1 MMLMK
6 VVTSLDRCKFIQ
18 LRFYSPRSSLD
29 PVDPSSEKGFKTGSG
44 SGKTTLLS
52 RSSAGSGQK
61 EALLEKTIHSCTEL
75 YWTKKLYWRRQFI
88 VVLLYGKLEALSLW
102 AKRKTTPLKHSG
114 EKGYD
119 TRNFGVFPIEK
130 GKESLDFWDFNFPH
144 NRKSPRI
151 YASHTAVKL
160 ETTPSHFNIERNIKT
175 LIQIRYWGVESQLY
189 ELGSKPLF
197 WSCSS
202 CIFVLFFC
210 FGRRET

>member
-1 MMLMK
+1 MILLPK
-6 VVTSLDRCKFIQ
+6 IK
-18 LRFYSPRSSLD
+18 PRSCR
-29 PVDPSSEKGFKTGSG
+29 SEFRKRFQNRIWVRENNTAFWIKRR
-44 SGKTTLLS
+44 KWAK
-52 RSSAGSGQK
+52 RSSIG
-61 EALLEKTIHSCTEL
+61 E
-75 YWTKKLYWRRQFI
+75 QFI

-160 ETTPSHFNIERNIKT
+160 ETTPSHFSIERNIKT
-175 LIQIRYWGVESQLY
+175 LVQIRYWGVESQLY

-197 WSCSS
+197 
-202 CIFVLFFC
+202 
-210 FGRRET
+210 